1 VVQNGRARLRAV
13 DVETRNSSD
22 VWLRRGLE
30 PGDAVIVYP
39 PPELRDGARVTLRT
53 P

>member
-1 VVQNGRARLRAV
+1 MNSKRAALA
-13 DVETRNSSD
+13 
-22 VWLRRGLE
+22 WLLRGLE

-39 PPELRDGARVTLRT
+39 PPELRDGARVALRT